1 MDQQGFTET
10 EQSLSKQENKWV
22 EYKSKSAKYI
32 ILSDNNIINLPAFS
46 KIEIKKIGIYKNIVI
61 YKIL

>member
-1 MDQQGFTET
+1 
-10 EQSLSKQENKWV
+10 V